1 METKQALQTTMNM
14 GLHVL
19 STYVSDLSDA
29 DLMQRPSKDC
39 NHLAWQLGHLI
50 ASEVQLLE
58 SVCPGKAA
66 DLPEGFVEQ
75 HSKETR
81 GSDDPNQF
89 CNKEEYE
96 ALFKQV
102 RQVTLTAL
110 EELPSED
117 LDLPGPEW
125 IRDHCPT
132 VGHLFTLIGTHPMMH
147 AGQFAV
153 ARREL
158 GKPVLI

>member
-1 METKQALQTTMNM
+1 MDTKQALRATMHT

-19 STYVSDLSDA
+19 NTYVSDLSDA
-29 DLMQRPSKDC
+29 DLMQRPSKGC

-50 ASEVQLLE
+50 ASEVHLLE

-66 DLPEGFVEQ
+66 DLPQGFVEQ

-81 GSDDPNQF
+81 GSDESNQF
-89 CNKEEYE
+89 CSKEEYE

-102 RQVTLTAL
+102 RQATLTAL
-110 EELPSED
+110 EELPVEN
-117 LDLPGPEW
+117 LDLPSPEW

-132 VGHLFTLIGTHPMMH
+132 VGHLFTLIGSHPMMH

-158 GKPVLI
+158 EKPVLI